1 MARTSSLACLL
12 LLALGGCAQPLPPDQ
27 RFGMAARGIKQL
39 QYLDPAAG
47 AVAMAPAGL
56 DGASAR
62 SVIQRY
68 RKGFEKPQPA
78 VNVLNIGGS
87 LSGSNI
93 NAAAN
98 Q

>member
-1 MARTSSLACLL
+1 
-12 LLALGGCAQPLPPDQ
+12 
-27 RFGMAARGIKQL
+27 
-39 QYLDPAAG
+39 
-47 AVAMAPAGL
+47 MAPAGL